1 MKTSFFIYVI
11 LAFAGLILIQGKP
24 VGETMQKKGTF
35 FPAEVKKVIDSKC
48 YGCHSAQG
56 QSKDAKDALM
66 WDSLPNLNKSRMV
79 ATLDD
84 IVKELRKN
92 GMPPEAVVKKY
103 PEMKLLDAESKI
115 LQSWA
120 VLKADSLLK

>member
-1 MKTSFFIYVI
+1 MKTSNFIYVI
-11 LAFAGLILIQGKP
+11 PVIAALILIQGKP
-24 VGETMQKKGTF
+24 AGETNQKKGSF
-35 FPAEVKKVIDSKC
+35 FPVEVKKIIDSKC

-66 WDSLPNLNKSRMV
+66 WDSLPNLNKSSMV

-103 PEMKLLDAESKI
+103 PEMKLPDAESKI

-120 VLKADSLLK
+120 TLKADSLLR

>member
-1 MKTSFFIYVI
+1 MKTSSIIVCILVIAGFILV
-11 LAFAGLILIQGKP
+11 QGTPASKSI
-24 VGETMQKKGTF
+24 QKKGSF
-35 FPAEVKKVIDSKC
+35 FPSEVKKVIDSKC

-56 QSKDAKDALM
+56 QSKDAREALM

-79 ATLDD
+79 AALDD

-92 GMPPEAVVKKY
+92 GMPPAGVVKKY

-120 VLKADSLLK
+120 VAKADSLLR

>member
-1 MKTSFFIYVI
+1 MKTSFFIIVI
-11 LAFAGLILIQGKP
+11 LAVAGLILMQGTP
-24 VGETMQKKGTF
+24 VSESMQKKGPF

-66 WDSLPNLNKSRMV
+66 WDSLPNLNKSGMV
-79 ATLDD
+79 AALDD
-84 IVKELRKN
+84 IVKELRKK
-92 GMPPEAVVKKY
+92 GMPPAAVVKKY

-120 VLKADSLLK
+120 ELKADSLLR

>member
-1 MKTSFFIYVI
+1 MKTSFFAHVF
-11 LAFAGLILIQGKP
+11 LVLTGLLLIQGTP
-24 VGETMQKKGTF
+24 VGQSMQKKGSF
-35 FPAEVKKVIDSKC
+35 FPSEVKKVIDAKC

-56 QSKDAKDALM
+56 QSNDAKDALM

-92 GMPPEAVVKKY
+92 GMPPAGVVKKY
-103 PEMKLLDAESKI
+103 PEMKLRDAESKI

-120 VLKADSLLK
+120 VSKADSLLR